1 MSENIEKN
9 QENTNTTYS
18 YQERRAFIQNQKKQ
32 ALEKNPQAIV
42 FEASSYFGKNFHSI
56 FQEIDAIDSTIRRCW
71 GYSINDEDFKE
82 WNDKL
87 QQLQNTLNDVGQLG
101 VKVLTK
107 TSASEINFTPLRR
120 KVVKVKNDIAMENSK
135 AKQEKATKK

>member
-1 MSENIEKN
+1 
-9 QENTNTTYS
+9 
-18 YQERRAFIQNQKKQ
+18 
-32 ALEKNPQAIV
+32 
-42 FEASSYFGKNFHSI
+42 
-56 FQEIDAIDSTIRRCW
+56 TIRRCW